1 MKTERLGSLFL
12 SPLLFSLCAEK
23 LSRFDIRA
31 SSPLIYFSA
40 LVSTSVMVV
49 CGFFELENIRSFDCT
64 PSPTMKA
71 VMANFSSGAST
82 FKDSVLNL
90 WT

>member
-1 MKTERLGSLFL
+1 MGLRSLFL
-12 SPLLFSLCAEK
+12 LPLLFSLCAEE

-40 LVSTSVMVV
+40 LESTSVMVA
-49 CGFFELENIRSFDCT
+49 CGFFEMENIRFFDCT
-64 PSPTMKA
+64 RSPAMKA
-71 VMANFSSGAST
+71 VMENFLYGTST